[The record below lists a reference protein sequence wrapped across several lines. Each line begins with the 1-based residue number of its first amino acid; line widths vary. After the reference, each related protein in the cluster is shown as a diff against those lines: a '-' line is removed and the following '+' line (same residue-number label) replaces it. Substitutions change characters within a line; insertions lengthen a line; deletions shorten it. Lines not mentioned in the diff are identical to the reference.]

1 MSFQIRAARAH
12 YSGDPGFLS
21 GLASLVGGVATG
33 FLSGGPLGAIRGGV
47 GALLPTTGQASAAMV
62 GGTKTGLVSPI
73 PQGSALPGTGVQV
86 QLPSIGKQGVSMGGI
101 QIGRYGPAGT
111 TAMPMTMSAGPT
123 NGKGCLVG
131 HHINRSTYYTQRGR
145 VEAGTACV
153 KNRHM
158 NPLNPR
164 AASRAMRRLAGF
176 SRAANSVEKMIT
188 KLARRSAPRRSSG
201 PRKACGKCR

>member
-1 MSFQIRAARAH
+1 MSVQIRVARAR

-21 GLASLVGGVATG
+21 GLASIVGGVATG

-47 GALLPTTGQASAAMV
+47 GALATSSSTQV
-62 GGTKTGLVSPI
+62 GGLKTGLVTPI

-101 QIGRYGPAGT
+101 QIGSFGAG
-111 TAMPMTMSAGPT
+111 ASPSQAVLMAAGP
-123 NGKGCLVG
+123 NGKGCLSG
-131 HHINRSTYYTQRGR
+131 HHINRSTYYTQRGK

-188 KLARRSAPRRSSG
+188 KLARRSAPRRASG
-201 PRKACGKCR
+201 FTSGGRRKCGCR